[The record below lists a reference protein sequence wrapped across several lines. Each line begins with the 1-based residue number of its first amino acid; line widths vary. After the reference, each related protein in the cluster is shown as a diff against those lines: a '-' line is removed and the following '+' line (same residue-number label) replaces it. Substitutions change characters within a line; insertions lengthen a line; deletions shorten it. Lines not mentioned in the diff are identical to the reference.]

1 MKNIIVSAV
10 RPYPKPHYS
19 LSLTG
24 KLEAVIGK
32 YFVSGEGIPDRSIFT
47 VYYSEKTAHDECVEL
62 VPDNIIAYVT
72 SDYKFAFVLEKM
84 LNKFISDTA
93 EYSLSYLPVKDFMK
107 EEFCIQTTEQTPGFF
122 KRIVWIN
129 DDFLYDV
136 KQDFD
141 FNTFRLIDD
150 GIKYLNPGHFTI
162 YELVSYINSAEQ
174 SELMVTSKNLM

>member
-1 MKNIIVSAV
+1 MIQQSDLIRNHIILFRSLANWKRLSVNISFPERESRIEVSLLFIIA
-10 RPYPKPHYS
+10 K
-19 LSLTG
+19 
-24 KLEAVIGK
+24 
-32 YFVSGEGIPDRSIFT
+32 
-47 VYYSEKTAHDECVEL
+47 KTAHDECVEL

-150 GIKYLNPGHFTI
+150 GMKYLNPGHFTI
-162 YELVSYINSAEQ
+162 SELVSYINSAEQ
-174 SELMVTSKNLM
+174 SELI

>member
-1 MKNIIVSAV
+1 MIQRSDLIRNHIIHFRSLANWKRLSVNISFPERESRIEVSLPFIIA
-10 RPYPKPHYS
+10 K
-19 LSLTG
+19 
-24 KLEAVIGK
+24 
-32 YFVSGEGIPDRSIFT
+32 
-47 VYYSEKTAHDECVEL
+47 KTAHDECVEL

-174 SELMVTSKNLM
+174 SELI

>member
-1 MKNIIVSAV
+1 MIQRSDLIRNHIIHFRSLANWKRLSVNISF
-10 RPYPKPHYS
+10 P
-19 LSLTG
+19 
-24 KLEAVIGK
+24 
-32 YFVSGEGIPDRSIFT
+32 GEGIPDRSIFT

>member
-1 MKNIIVSAV
+1 
-10 RPYPKPHYS
+10 
-19 LSLTG
+19 
-24 KLEAVIGK
+24 
-32 YFVSGEGIPDRSIFT
+32 
-47 VYYSEKTAHDECVEL
+47 
-62 VPDNIIAYVT
+62 
-72 SDYKFAFVLEKM
+72 
-84 LNKFISDTA
+84 
-93 EYSLSYLPVKDFMK
+93 MK

-122 KRIVWIN
+122 KSIVWIN

-174 SELMVTSKNLM
+174 SELI